1 MRLKRW
7 LCMAVACVVFLG
19 CVSAP
24 AEATE
29 VEPATSDSMFP
40 MVLNTRA
47 TGSFNMIIPANKTL
61 SASSSFPLSVEETV
75 TIKASFNPFSANL
88 DVGLIAP
95 DGNFYYFKVTD
106 GIIDKTIQVSMSGD
120 YTLQIRNNSGFDVEL
135 TGFVRY

>member
-7 LCMAVACVVFLG
+7 LCMAAACVVFFG
-19 CVSAP
+19 CVRVP
-24 AEATE
+24 AEAAE
-29 VEPATSDSMFP
+29 VGPATSESMFS

-47 TGSFNMIIPANKTL
+47 TGSFDMIIPANKTL
-61 SASSSFPLSVEETV
+61 SASSSFPLSAEETV
-75 TIKASFNPFSANL
+75 TIKASFNPFSAKL

-120 YTLQIRNNSGFDVEL
+120 YTLQIRNNSGFDVAL
-135 TGFVRY
+135 TGFVKY

>member
-1 MRLKRW
+1 MCLKRW
-7 LCMAVACVVFLG
+7 LCMAVACVLFFG
-19 CVSAP
+19 CINVP
-24 AEATE
+24 VEATE
-29 VEPATSDSMFP
+29 VEPATSESDVSMI
-40 MVLNTRA
+40 LNTRA

-61 SASSSFPLSVEETV
+61 SANSSFPLSAEETV

-120 YTLQIRNNSGFDVEL
+120 YTLQIRNNSGFEVEL

>member
-1 MRLKRW
+1 MCLRRW
-7 LCMAVACVVFLG
+7 LCMAVACALVLG
-19 CVSAP
+19 FMNVTAK
-24 AEATE
+24 AIE
-29 VEPATSDSMFP
+29 VEPATPESGFLMT
-40 MVLNTRA
+40 LNSRA

-61 SASSSFPLSVEETV
+61 SANSSFPLSVDEIV

-106 GIIDKTIQVSMSGD
+106 GIVNKTIQVSMSGD
-120 YTLQIRNNSGFDVEL
+120 YTLQIRNNSGFEVEL

>member
-7 LCMAVACVVFLG
+7 LCKAVACVVFFG
-19 CVSAP
+19 CVSVP

>member
-7 LCMAVACVVFLG
+7 LCMAAACVVFFG
-19 CVSAP
+19 CVSVP

-29 VEPATSDSMFP
+29 VEPATSESMFS

-47 TGSFNMIIPANKTL
+47 TGSFDMIIPANKTL
-61 SASSSFPLSVEETV
+61 SASSSFPLSAEETV

-120 YTLQIRNNSGFDVEL
+120 YTLQIRNNSGYDVEL
-135 TGFVRY
+135 TGFVKY